1 MSLLAPARTVPGLAD
16 VALLVTRVAVGFV
29 LLAHG
34 LQKAFEFT
42 PAGTAGAFTQMGVPA
57 AGAVAWLTMLAE
69 IIGGAAIILGVLTPV
84 FALVNLVSMIG
95 AILLVHLPN
104 GVFVT
109 ANGYELVLSIAATL
123 VAVAAFGTGR
133 WSVDGLLGRAAA
145 PAAVSAQEREG
156 VLVG

>member
-109 ANGYELVLSIAATL
+109 ANGYELVLSIAAAL
-123 VAVAAFGTGR
+123 VAVAAFGAGR